1 MNPPSERTIGSAKL
15 PNLVQQFSVLNFL
28 YIVISNFD
36 EKSVTFGTTFKNP
49 KLLKVLISKELA
61 VFGIFDTINVNC
73 WLSISYKRLFPDA
86 ESVDD
91 YQSVI

>member
-36 EKSVTFGTTFKNP
+36 EKSVTFGTTFKNL

-61 VFGIFDTINVNC
+61 ILGISDAINVKC
-73 WLSISYKRLFPDA
+73 
-86 ESVDD
+86 
-91 YQSVI
+91 

>member
-1 MNPPSERTIGSAKL
+1 
-15 PNLVQQFSVLNFL
+15 L

-61 VFGIFDTINVNC
+61 ILGISDAINVKC
-73 WLSISYKRLFPDA
+73 
-86 ESVDD
+86 
-91 YQSVI
+91 